1 MSLEPGRLPR
11 QIWGHPPCPR
21 QLRLPQGAA
30 WGNLATLVLGGQWDH
45 EAKGKVLDLLVRTP
59 ACCATAEEEVMLPEQ
74 LQILWRVIFLFYPV
88 E

>member
-1 MSLEPGRLPR
+1 M
-11 QIWGHPPCPR
+11 
-21 QLRLPQGAA
+21 
-30 WGNLATLVLGGQWDH
+30 VLGGQWDH

-59 ACCATAEEEVMLPEQ
+59 ARCATAEEEVMLPEQ

>member
-1 MSLEPGRLPR
+1 M
-11 QIWGHPPCPR
+11 
-21 QLRLPQGAA
+21 
-30 WGNLATLVLGGQWDH
+30 LGGQWDH

-59 ACCATAEEEVMLPEQ
+59 ARCATAEEEVMLPEQ

>member
-1 MSLEPGRLPR
+1 MTERLSR
-11 QIWGHPPCPR
+11 ME
-21 QLRLPQGAA
+21 
-30 WGNLATLVLGGQWDH
+30 T
-45 EAKGKVLDLLVRTP
+45 KLDLLVRTP